1 MLGSKL
7 GEIAMPHPRVPSS
20 HLVAAVLV
28 IAGALTPASV
38 MAEVSAQVSAQV
50 VAQAMVQ
57 AQPPAQAP
65 AQAPTQPA
73 PTQQAPAPGP
83 YKAVAI
89 TLPTALN
96 DPSFDAFRKQLS
108 AIAQKKDRAALAPL
122 VAASFFWVPEDA
134 DLADKKK
141 SAIDNLAKALSL
153 DGADALGWDALA
165 AYAAETTIMG
175 DPQRTGV
182 FCAPAEPAFD
192 EKAADELAN
201 ATQTDASDW
210 AFPIRDG
217 IEVRAAAKQDAPVV
231 DKLGLY
237 LVRILADDSPA
248 NAVMATFLKVMTST
262 GKVGYV
268 PIDAV
273 LPIGGEQL
281 CYIKEASGWK
291 IAGFLGG
298 EPNQ

>member
-1 MLGSKL
+1 MRRPVAHSIIL
-7 GEIAMPHPRVPSS
+7 ITAMV
-20 HLVAAVLV
+20 
-28 IAGALTPASV
+28 AGAFAP
-38 MAEVSAQVSAQV
+38 VSIAAQVL
-50 VAQAMVQ
+50 AQAQPKAQ
-57 AQPPAQAP
+57 AQPPGKGP
-65 AQAPTQPA
+65 AQQTPA
-73 PTQQAPAPGP
+73 PLPPGP
-83 YKAVAI
+83 YKPVAI
-89 TLPTALN
+89 TLPAPLT
-96 DPSFDAFRKQLS
+96 DPSFETFRKKL
-108 AIAQKKDRAALAPL
+108 ADIAQKKDRAALTPL
-122 VAASFFWVPEDA
+122 VAASFFWVPEDT

-141 SAIDNLAKALSL
+141 PAIDNMAKALSL

-165 AYAAETTIMG
+165 AYAAETTTMP
-175 DPQRTGV
+175 DPQRAGV

-210 AFPIRDG
+210 AFPLRDG
-217 IEVRAAAKQDAPVV
+217 IEVRSTVKQDAPVV

-237 LVRILADDSPA
+237 LVRVLADDSPA
-248 NAVMATFLKVMTST
+248 NAVLATSAKVMTPS

-268 PIDAV
+268 PIDAI